1 MAGETLITVIGNLT
15 ADPELRYTQQGVP
28 VANGTIASTPR
39 TFDRQAND
47 WKDGDPL
54 FMRCAIWRE
63 LGEHAAGSLTKGMR
77 VIATGFLEQKTYK
90 DREGNDR
97 TSIEL
102 NVQEIGPSLKYATA
116 QVTRV
121 QNGQGGQQ
129 QGGQQQQQQQQP
141 QGQPPQGY
149 GPPQGAP
156 QQQGYGMPP
165 QGGAYPAPQ
174 GQPQQQMQPGG
185 VPPQQQMPPQ
195 GQPAQQQPPQQTMQ
209 QQPGQMPQ
217 PGAFQSPA
225 DWNQT
230 GFDQKPF

>member
-77 VIATGFLEQKTYK
+77 VIATGFLEQKSYK

-102 NVQEIGPSLKYATA
+102 NVQEIGPSLKYAIA

-129 QGGQQQQQQQQP
+129 QAQQQMQP
-141 QGQPPQGY
+141 GYGAPQGY
-149 GPPQGAP
+149 GPPQGGVPQGYGAP
-156 QQQGYGMPP
+156 QQQGGS
-165 QGGAYPAPQ
+165 YPAPQ
-174 GQPQQQMQPGG
+174 GQPQQQMQPQGQ
-185 VPPQQQMPPQ
+185 PPQQQMPPQ
-195 GQPAQQQPPQQTMQ
+195 AQPGQQPPQQQTMQ

-225 DWNQT
+225 DWAQQ
-230 GFDQKPF
+230 GAVQPGQQPF

>member
-77 VIATGFLEQKTYK
+77 VIATGFLEQKSYK

-129 QGGQQQQQQQQP
+129 QQAQQQMQP
-141 QGQPPQGY
+141 GYGAPQGY
-149 GPPQGAP
+149 GPPQGGAPQGYGAP
-156 QQQGYGMPP
+156 QQQGGS
-165 QGGAYPAPQ
+165 YPAPQ
-174 GQPQQQMQPGG
+174 GQPQQQTQPQGQ
-185 VPPQQQMPPQ
+185 PPQQQMPPQ
-195 GQPAQQQPPQQTMQ
+195 AQPGQQQPPQQTMQ

-225 DWNQT
+225 DWNQG